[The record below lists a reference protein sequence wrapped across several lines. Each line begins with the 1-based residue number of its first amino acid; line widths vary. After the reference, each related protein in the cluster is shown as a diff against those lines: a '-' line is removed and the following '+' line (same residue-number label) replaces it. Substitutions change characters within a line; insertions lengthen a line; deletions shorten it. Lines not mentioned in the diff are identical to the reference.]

1 MKKYVSVFMLFVRS
15 SIYGVLGLLLGMGI
29 GQAIIFA
36 FDGLKASNL
45 EWALSQQPSFSGIVI
60 TLGLLCGML
69 NSPFC
74 DRGGRMNNTLQRL
87 NISEKQVFW
96 MQAAANGLMIML
108 FFLFQGLM
116 FVLFCFWYDPEVDFL
131 TILVVA
137 YDNPLFHTFFPLG
150 NWMVVLTNLIVIAG
164 LAICCAAYPMR
175 QRHNKQSITTFLMLL
190 VSFFYLYLQKEGDHL
205 EVGYCIL
212 IMLASTYCITV
223 ALCGTMSLE
232 VDDYA

>member
-1 MKKYVSVFMLFVRS
+1 M
-15 SIYGVLGLLLGMGI
+15 
-29 GQAIIFA
+29 
-36 FDGLKASNL
+36 
-45 EWALSQQPSFSGIVI
+45 
-60 TLGLLCGML
+60 
-69 NSPFC
+69 
-74 DRGGRMNNTLQRL
+74 
-87 NISEKQVFW
+87 
-96 MQAAANGLMIML
+96 
-108 FFLFQGLM
+108 FL
-116 FVLFCFWYDPEVDFL
+116 LFCFWYDPEVDFL
-131 TILVVA
+131 TILIVA

-190 VSFFYLYLQKEGDHL
+190 VSFFYLYLQKEGDPL